1 MGDIRSQA
9 RGAHPSGS
17 KAGPAAGKAA
27 RKGEQTLQVEAE
39 PVLPEGRGTGDAH
52 GVDYADCR
60 QRSMPPVQFD
70 LAVTATL

>member
-1 MGDIRSQA
+1 MLVEGCSLGDIRSQA
-9 RGAHPSGS
+9 H
-17 KAGPAAGKAA
+17 GPAAGKAA

-39 PVLPEGRGTGDAH
+39 PVLPEGRDTGDAH
-52 GVDYADCR
+52 GVDYADGR